1 MRLDEFMRLRKL
13 TQAALGSMLNPP
25 VSQSQV
31 SQWFRGRTGITLDQA
46 LQIQVLSDGEVTPAD
61 CAMVGSTDSSEPTS
75 PAAA

>member
-1 MRLDEFMRLRKL
+1 MRLDAYMREQKL

-31 SQWFRGRTGITLDQA
+31 SQWFRGRTSITLDQA
-46 LQIQVLSDGEVTPAD
+46 LQIQLITKGEVTPAD
-61 CAMVGSTDSSEPTS
+61 CAMVGLPDESTT